1 MATTGVRER
10 HIAYKLLKQ
19 AAENPAQQNFV
30 AFVKQDRMMNVSKH
44 LASFINNPDSFM
56 KYESPPSSI
65 SPGEIGEDGDGA
77 KRREM
82 VKTFALA
89 THIHEEDLAP
99 DQVLPFRHCPTA
111 DIELLG

>member
-1 MATTGVRER
+1 M
-10 HIAYKLLKQ
+10 
-19 AAENPAQQNFV
+19 

-56 KYESPPSSI
+56 KYESPPSSV
-65 SPGEIGEDGDGA
+65 STGEIGEDGDGA

-99 DQVLPFRHCPTA
+99 DQALPFRHCPVA

>member
-1 MATTGVRER
+1 
-10 HIAYKLLKQ
+10 
-19 AAENPAQQNFV
+19 
-30 AFVKQDRMMNVSKH
+30 MMNVSKH

-56 KYESPPSSI
+56 KYESSLSSI
-65 SPGEIGEDGDGA
+65 TTGEISEDGDGA

-99 DQVLPFRHCPTA
+99 DQAMPFRHCQDA
-111 DIELLG
+111 DTELLA